1 MSTAASRKPHVPWSL
16 PVPLFLAPDEY
27 KSLPTWHPRKSHRR
41 LARKQPRIGTSLVKP
56 LQTAVEAVN
65 RFIRGNLS
73 VPNRIRKIAQ
83 YGSSVCGIV
92 DTRVELR
99 LERTPLALA
108 RTTSYIR
115 DTVPDL
121 THPKNVAMYRTWN
134 QHQREVA
141 FVQLLRLIRKSST
154 YSDTAIVS
162 KPGKLRKHPS
172 LATQQDITSPMD
184 IEAEAQ

>member
-1 MSTAASRKPHVPWSL
+1 LV
-16 PVPLFLAPDEY
+16 E
-27 KSLPTWHPRKSHRR
+27 R
-41 LARKQPRIGTSLVKP
+41 LWD
-56 LQTAVEAVN
+56 
-65 RFIRGNLS
+65 
-73 VPNRIRKIAQ
+73 
-83 YGSSVCGIV
+83 V

-121 THPKNVAMYRTWN
+121 THPENVAMYRTWN
-134 QHQREVA
+134 QREVA
-141 FVQLLRLIRKSST
+141 CVQLLRLIRKSST
-154 YSDTAIVS
+154 YPDTAIVS
-162 KPGKLRKHPS
+162 KPGKHPS